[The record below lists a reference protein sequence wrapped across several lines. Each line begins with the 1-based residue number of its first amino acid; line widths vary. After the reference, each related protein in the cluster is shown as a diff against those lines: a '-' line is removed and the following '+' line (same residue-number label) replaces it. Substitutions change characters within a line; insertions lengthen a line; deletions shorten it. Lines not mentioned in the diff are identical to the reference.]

1 MDERVDVV
9 VVGGGVIGLCTA
21 LSLVE
26 AGRSVRVLEAKTVGS
41 GSSHGNCGTL
51 TPSHAAPLCAPG
63 TIAQAMRWML
73 TPDAPLYVAPRVDP
87 GLWRWLLGFARRCNT
102 RDWHAALRARAAIL
116 NDSISAYPGW
126 VARHAPGA
134 EFAEEGVDYVFHTGP
149 GFDSIA
155 REIPL
160 LAEVGIAA
168 EVIDGAAYEREE
180 PAFKPGIHAT
190 IRFPGDARLRPDRY
204 VQGLLDSLRAL
215 GGVVEDGWEVQGIEE
230 DADGVVVHGSRGR
243 LRARE
248 VVIATGAWSPVLMRS
263 AGLGALPVQFG
274 KGYSI
279 TYDRPSLVPR
289 RPVTLHEPSV
299 CVTVWDSGYR
309 LGSTMEFSGYSTS
322 LNRRRL
328 DALERGA
335 ADFLHEPVGPVKRE
349 EWYGWRPL
357 SVDDVPIMGRV
368 RGRGRAWLE
377 TGYGMLGVSMIPATV
392 QLDAGPGC
400 GREPRID
407 PAPYSP
413 ARFR

>member
-1 MDERVDVV
+1 GHHRKGRHERGRRRPQPPDGRQGPALRRRDRVGARGAGGRDRARPCPRRRWCRPRRRQRRRQRCGRRRRRRGQGRLTFIGASGTSLMDERIDVV

-26 AGRSVRVLEAKTVGS
+26 AGRSVRLLEAKTLGS

-73 TPDAPLYVAPRVDP
+73 TPDAPLYVAPRVGP

-102 RDWHAALRARAAIL
+102 RDWRAALRARAAIL

-134 EFAEEGVDYVFHTGP
+134 EFADEGVDYVFHTGP

-190 IRFPGDARLRPDRY
+190 IRFPGDARLRPDR
-204 VQGLLDSLRAL
+204 
-215 GGVVEDGWEVQGIEE
+215 
-230 DADGVVVHGSRGR
+230 
-243 LRARE
+243 
-248 VVIATGAWSPVLMRS
+248 
-263 AGLGALPVQFG
+263 
-274 KGYSI
+274 
-279 TYDRPSLVPR
+279 
-289 RPVTLHEPSV
+289 
-299 CVTVWDSGYR
+299 
-309 LGSTMEFSGYSTS
+309 
-322 LNRRRL
+322 
-328 DALERGA
+328 
-335 ADFLHEPVGPVKRE
+335 
-349 EWYGWRPL
+349 
-357 SVDDVPIMGRV
+357 
-368 RGRGRAWLE
+368 
-377 TGYGMLGVSMIPATV
+377 
-392 QLDAGPGC
+392 
-400 GREPRID
+400 
-407 PAPYSP
+407 
-413 ARFR
+413 